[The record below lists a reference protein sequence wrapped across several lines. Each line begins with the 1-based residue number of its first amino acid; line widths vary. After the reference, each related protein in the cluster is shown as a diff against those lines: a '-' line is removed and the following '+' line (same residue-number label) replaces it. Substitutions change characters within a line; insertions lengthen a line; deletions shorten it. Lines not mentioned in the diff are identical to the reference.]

1 MANFKF
7 TGTITVYDVRSKNEA
22 INQLQIM
29 LDDYENM
36 NPDNKEIIIHWDKVE
51 KVTEGRDWVP
61 ILAFFIKNTYLCLV
75 ETIYI
80 KIS

>member
-7 TGTITVYDVRSKNEA
+7 TGTITVYDVRSKKDA

-29 LDDYENM
+29 LDDYEDM

-51 KVTEGRDWVP
+51 KVSE
-61 ILAFFIKNTYLCLV
+61 
-75 ETIYI
+75 
-80 KIS
+80 S